1 MAVMAGLVTG
11 PNGRMATAPI
21 SAVVRAVSRARSWL
35 SVRHSLRAELLLVV
49 GLYAL
54 YESTRGVVAGHSNV
68 ALQHADDIVSIER
81 SLHLFV
87 EATVERSAA
96 RLSGLT
102 SALEVLYLSLHLA
115 LTGLL
120 LLWLHR
126 RRPSAYPFFRTTL
139 LLASGVALIGYLVFP
154 TAPPRLSVT
163 SLDPNF
169 SGVPLNI
176 NKGLVSGLY
185 NPYAAVPSMHAA
197 YALVV
202 GAALFLEARNWVI
215 RFVGVTYPVFVVLV
229 IVATG
234 NHFLFDVGVGAFVDV
249 LAAVAAALLLRGT
262 PRRAAEAA
270 TLRVTTVADRAVT

>member
-35 SVRHSLRAELLLVV
+35 SARHSLRAELLVVV
-49 GLYAL
+49 GLYVL
-54 YESTRGVVAGHSNV
+54 YESTRGIVAGRGTV
-68 ALQHADDIVSIER
+68 AVQHAYDVVSIER

-87 EATVERSAA
+87 EASVERSAE
-96 RLSGLT
+96 RFSGLT
-102 SALEVLYLSLHLA
+102 STLEVLYLSLHLV

-120 LLWLHR
+120 LLWLHQ

-154 TAPPRLSVT
+154 TAPPRLSIT
-163 SLDPNF
+163 SLDPSL

-176 NKGLVSGLY
+176 NRGLVSGLY

-202 GAALFLEARNWVI
+202 GAALFLQVSNWGI
-215 RFVGVTYPVFVVLV
+215 RLLGLAYPVFVVLV

-249 LAAVAAALLLRGT
+249 LAAAGAAFLLRGI
-262 PRRAAEAA
+262 PRRAANSPA
-270 TLRVTTVADRAVT
+270 LRVATIADRTAL